1 VAGERYGMAY
11 IEDDDELDQQPEV
24 DEELDDDE
32 DEQEG
37 SVDDLSASAA
47 SNKNQQASVVP
58 DKYRGKN
65 LEDIVKMHQEAEQL
79 IGRQAQE
86 VGEVRKLADELLKQ
100 QLSQKK
106 VEPPQDEPEMDFF
119 ENPQRAIQNAVENHP
134 DVKAAKQA
142 SQQMKQMQLQNQL
155 QAKHPD
161 FSNIVQDGD
170 FVDWVKASPV
180 RLRMYAD
187 ADTNYNFE
195 TADELLSTYKQLKSI
210 KAQGISDAGK
220 QVRKQAMKA
229 AGVDVGGS
237 GETTRKTYRRADLI
251 RLRMTDPD
259 RYMQLSDEIMKA
271 YDDGR
276 VK

>member
-1 VAGERYGMAY
+1 MAY
-11 IEDDDELDQQPEV
+11 IEDDDELDPRLDV
-24 DEELDDDE
+24 DEEPDE
-32 DEQEG
+32 DEEDEEG

-47 SNKNQQASVVP
+47 SNKIQQPSVVP

-119 ENPQRAIQNAVENHP
+119 ENPQKAIQNAVENHP

-161 FSNIVQDGD
+161 FSSIVQDGD

-195 TADELLSTYKQLKSI
+195 TADELLSTYKQIKSI

>member
-1 VAGERYGMAY
+1 MAY

-24 DEELDDDE
+24 DEEQDDE
-32 DEQEG
+32 DEEEG
-37 SVDDLSASAA
+37 SVDDLSASSEAT
-47 SNKNQQASVVP
+47 SKQQPLTIP

-161 FSNIVQDGD
+161 FSSIVQDGD
-170 FVDWVKASPV
+170 FVEWVKASPV

-251 RLRMTDPD
+251 RLRMTDPE
-259 RYMQLSDEIMKA
+259 RYEQLSDEIMKA
-271 YDDGR
+271 YNEGR

>member
-1 VAGERYGMAY
+1 MAY
-11 IEDDDELDQQPEV
+11 IEDDDELDQQPDV

-32 DEQEG
+32 DEEG
-37 SVDDLSASAA
+37 SVDDLAASAA
-47 SNKNQQASVVP
+47 SNKTQQASVVP

-119 ENPQRAIQNAVENHP
+119 ENPQKAIQNAVENHP

-142 SQQMKQMQLQNQL
+142 SQQMRQMQLQNQL

-161 FSNIVQDGD
+161 FSDIVQDGD

-195 TADELLSTYKQLKSI
+195 TADELLSTYKQIKSI

-220 QVRKQAMKA
+220 QVRKQALKA

>member
-1 VAGERYGMAY
+1 MAY

-37 SVDDLSASAA
+37 SVDDLTESAA
-47 SNKNQQASVVP
+47 SNKTQQASTVP

-119 ENPQRAIQNAVENHP
+119 ENPQKAIQNAVENHP

-142 SQQMKQMQLQNQL
+142 SQQMRQMQLQNQL

-161 FSNIVQDGD
+161 FSDIVQDGD

-195 TADELLSTYKQLKSI
+195 TADELLSTYKQIKSI
-210 KAQGISDAGK
+210 KAQGVADAGK

-251 RLRMTDPD
+251 RLRMTDPE
-259 RYMQLSDEIMKA
+259 RYEQLSDEIMKA
-271 YDDGR
+271 YNEGR

>member
-1 VAGERYGMAY
+1 MAY

-24 DEELDDDE
+24 DEEPNEDD

-37 SVDDLSASAA
+37 SVDDLTASASSA
-47 SNKNQQASVVP
+47 KQQQQVSVVP
-58 DKYRGKN
+58 EKYRGKN
-65 LEDIVKMHQEAEQL
+65 LEDIVRMHQEAEQL

-119 ENPQRAIQNAVENHP
+119 ENPQKAIQNAVENHP

-161 FSNIVQDGD
+161 FSDIVQDGD
-170 FVDWVKASPV
+170 FVEWVKASPV

-237 GETTRKTYRRADLI
+237 GETTKKTYRRADLI
-251 RLRMTDPD
+251 RLRMTDPE
-259 RYMQLSDEIMKA
+259 RYEQLSDEIMKA
-271 YDDGR
+271 YNEGR

>member
-1 VAGERYGMAY
+1 MAGERYGMAY
-11 IEDDDELDQQPEV
+11 IEDDDELDQQPDV
-24 DEELDDDE
+24 DEEQDDDE
-32 DEQEG
+32 DEG

-47 SNKNQQASVVP
+47 SAKQQQPSVVP

-119 ENPQRAIQNAVENHP
+119 ENPQKAIQNAVENHP

-161 FSNIVQDGD
+161 FSDIVQDGD

-195 TADELLSTYKQLKSI
+195 TADELLSTYKQIRSI
-210 KAQGISDAGK
+210 KAQGVADAGK

-251 RLRMTDPD
+251 RLRMTDPE
-259 RYMQLSDEIMKA
+259 RYEQLSDEIMKA
-271 YDDGR
+271 YNEGR

>member
-1 VAGERYGMAY
+1 MANFV
-11 IEDDDELDQQPEV
+11 ESQ
-24 DEELDDDE
+24 DE
-32 DEQEG
+32 DIVSDEFQAEEAKAEAAPTQE
-37 SVDDLSASAA
+37 VAIPEKL
-47 SNKNQQASVVP
+47 K
-58 DKYRGKN
+58 GKSY
-65 LEDIVKMHQEAEQL
+65 EDIVKMYQEAEKL

-119 ENPQRAIQNAVENHP
+119 ENPQKAIQNAVENHP

-161 FSNIVQDGD
+161 FSDIVQDGD
-170 FVDWVKASPV
+170 FVEWVKASPV

-195 TADELLSTYKQLKSI
+195 TADELLSTYKQIKSI
-210 KAQGISDAGK
+210 KAQGVADAGK
-220 QVRKQAMKA
+220 QVRKQALKA

-251 RLRMTDPD
+251 RLRMTDPE
-259 RYMQLSDEIMKA
+259 RYEQLSDEIMKA
-271 YDDGR
+271 YNEGR

>member
-1 VAGERYGMAY
+1 MAY
-11 IEDDDELDQQPEV
+11 IEDDDELDQQPDV

-32 DEQEG
+32 DEEG
-37 SVDDLSASAA
+37 SVDDLAASAA
-47 SNKNQQASVVP
+47 SNKTQQASTVP

-119 ENPQRAIQNAVENHP
+119 ENPQKAIQNAVENHP

-142 SQQMKQMQLQNQL
+142 SQQMRQMQLQNQL

-161 FSNIVQDGD
+161 FSDIVQDGD

>member
-1 VAGERYGMAY
+1 MAY
-11 IEDDDELDQQPEV
+11 ITDDDELDQQPDV

-37 SVDDLSASAA
+37 SVDDLTASASS
-47 SNKNQQASVVP
+47 SNTKQALTVP
-58 DKYRGKN
+58 DKYRGKS

-86 VGEVRKLADELLKQ
+86 VGEVRKLTDELLKQ

-155 QAKHPD
+155 QVKHPD
-161 FSNIVQDGD
+161 FSDIVQDGD

-195 TADELLSTYKQLKSI
+195 TADELLSTYKQIKSN

-251 RLRMTDPD
+251 RLRMTDPE
-259 RYMQLSDEIMKA
+259 RYEQLGDEIMKA
-271 YDDGR
+271 YDEGR

>member
-1 VAGERYGMAY
+1 MAY

-24 DEELDDDE
+24 DEELDEDE
-32 DEQEG
+32 DEG
-37 SVDDLSASAA
+37 SVDDLSEAS
-47 SNKNQQASVVP
+47 SNKQQASVVP

-119 ENPQRAIQNAVENHP
+119 ENPQKAIQNAVENHP

-142 SQQMKQMQLQNQL
+142 SQQMRQMQLQNQL

-161 FSNIVQDGD
+161 FSDIVQDGD

>member
-1 VAGERYGMAY
+1 MAY
-11 IEDDDELDQQPEV
+11 IEDDDELGQQSDV
-24 DEELDDDE
+24 DEEQVEDDDE
-32 DEQEG
+32 DQEG
-37 SVDDLSASAA
+37 SLDDLSASAA
-47 SNKNQQASVVP
+47 SAATKQQQPSVVP

-106 VEPPQDEPEMDFF
+106 IEPPQDEPEMDFF
-119 ENPQRAIQNAVENHP
+119 ENPQKAIQNAVENHP

-161 FSNIVQDGD
+161 FSDIVQDGD
-170 FVDWVKASPV
+170 FVEWVKASPV

-195 TADELLSTYKQLKSI
+195 TADELLSTYKQIRSI
-210 KAQGISDAGK
+210 KAQGVADAGK

-251 RLRMTDPD
+251 RLRMQDPD
-259 RYMQLSDEIMKA
+259 RYEQLSDEIMKA
-271 YDDGR
+271 YNEGR

>member
-1 VAGERYGMAY
+1 MAY

-24 DEELDDDE
+24 DEEQDDE
-32 DEQEG
+32 DEEEG
-37 SVDDLSASAA
+37 SVDDLSASSEAA
-47 SNKNQQASVVP
+47 SKQQSLTIP

-119 ENPQRAIQNAVENHP
+119 ENPQKAIQNAVENHP

-161 FSNIVQDGD
+161 FSSIVQDGD
-170 FVDWVKASPV
+170 FVEWVKASPV

-251 RLRMTDPD
+251 RLRMTDPE
-259 RYMQLSDEIMKA
+259 RYEQLSDEIMKA
-271 YDDGR
+271 YNEGR

>member
-1 VAGERYGMAY
+1 MAY

-180 RLRMYAD
+180 RIRMYAD